1 MVLVLAEQHGHRPG
15 MRVAIDAT
23 PLSIPTGGI
32 RRYTEEL
39 ARALAALNPE
49 DEYAFISDQPFE
61 TGLPLRR
68 GQRPGFLGRR
78 WWLIGVQRE
87 MRRLGSDLFHGTDFA
102 VPYLPLRPSV
112 MTIHDLSPWR
122 PDLSGASERVRRRT
136 PVLLRLRLATM
147 VITPSAAVRNEAIS
161 VFGIPPQ
168 VVVSIPESGLPGSFR
183 KNAIPRS
190 RARPYFLFVGSF
202 EPRKNIGALVAAWRE
217 LRNEADLV
225 LIGRVSPR
233 ATIVSPEPGLECLEN
248 VPDCELPAWYGGAAA
263 FVYPSIYE
271 GFGLPV
277 LEAMGCGA
285 PVITSRDRAIS
296 EVADGAAIQVDAGD
310 IRALREAMSAAL
322 RPGFKEQWRDRG
334 LRRAAEFSWERS
346 ARETREVYAEAIRR
360 FHG

>member
-1 MVLVLAEQHGHRPG
+1 

-23 PLSIPTGGI
+23 PLSVPTGGI

-39 ARALAALNPE
+39 ARALDALYPE
-49 DEYAFISDQPFE
+49 DEYALISDQPFE
-61 TGLPLRR
+61 TRLPLRR
-68 GQRPGFLGRR
+68 SNRPGWLGRR
-78 WWLIGVQRE
+78 WWLLGVQRE
-87 MRRLGSDLFHGTDFA
+87 MKRLGSEVFHGTDFA

-122 PDLSGASERVRRRT
+122 SDLAGASERVRRRT
-136 PVLLRLRLATM
+136 PILLRLRLATM

-161 VFGIPPQ
+161 MFDLPPQ
-168 VVVSIPESGLPGSFR
+168 VVVSIPESGFPGSFR
-183 KNAIPRS
+183 KNAILRT
-190 RARPYFLFVGSF
+190 RARPYFLFVGSY
-202 EPRKNIGALVAAWRE
+202 EARKNIGSLVAAWRE

-233 ATIVSPEPGLECLEN
+233 ATIVDPEPGLECIGN
-248 VPDCELPAWYGGAAA
+248 VPDEELAAWYGGAAA

-285 PVITSRDRAIS
+285 PVITSCDRAIS
-296 EVADGAAIQVDAGD
+296 EVANGAAVQVDAGD
-310 IRALREAMSAAL
+310 VRGLREAMSAAL
-322 RPGFKEQWRDRG
+322 RPGFKEEWRERG
-334 LRRAAEFSWERS
+334 LRRAAEFSWERT

-360 FHG
+360 FRD

>member
-1 MVLVLAEQHGHRPG
+1 

-23 PLSIPTGGI
+23 PLTVPTGGI

-39 ARALAALNPE
+39 ARALRSLYPE
-49 DEYAFISDQPFE
+49 DEYTLISDQPFE
-61 TGLPLRR
+61 TCLPLRR
-68 GQRPGFLGRR
+68 GERPGFLGRR

-87 MRRLGSDLFHGTDFA
+87 MSRLGSEVFHGTDFA

-122 PDLSGASERVRRRT
+122 SDLPSASERVRRRT
-136 PVLLRLRLATM
+136 PALLRLRLVTM
-147 VITPSAAVRNEAIS
+147 VITPSAVVRNEAIS
-161 VFGIPPQ
+161 MFGLPPQ
-168 VVVSIPESGLPGSFR
+168 AVVSIPESCFPGSFC
-183 KNAIPRS
+183 KNANS
-190 RARPYFLFVGSF
+190 QARARPYFLFVGSF
-202 EPRKNIGALVAAWRE
+202 EARKNIGALIAAWRE

-225 LIGRVSPR
+225 LIGRGSPR
-233 ATIVSPEPGLECLEN
+233 ATIVAPEPGLECLEN
-248 VPDCELPAWYGGAAA
+248 VADCELPAWYEGAAA

-285 PVITSRDRAIS
+285 PVITSCDRAIS
-296 EVADGAAIQVDAGD
+296 EVANGAAVQVEASDVRG
-310 IRALREAMSAAL
+310 LREAMSAAL
-322 RPGFKEQWRDRG
+322 RSGFKEQWRERS
-334 LRRAAEFSWERS
+334 LRRAAEFSWERT